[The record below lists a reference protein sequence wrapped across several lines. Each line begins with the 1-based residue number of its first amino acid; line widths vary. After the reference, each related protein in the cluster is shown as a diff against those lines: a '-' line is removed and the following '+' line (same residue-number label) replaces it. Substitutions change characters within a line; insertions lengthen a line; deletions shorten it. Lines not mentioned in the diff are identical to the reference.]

1 VSGAAS
7 RRKGHGFERVVAQRL
22 RDIFGDDVRRGMQY
36 RDGAEAPDVVAP
48 CFWIECKRGKR
59 TNAIAALKQATEASN
74 GKGVWP
80 IAVCKNDN
88 EPAIVTM
95 SLEDFL
101 DLVREW
107 WSTQKS

>member
-1 VSGAAS
+1 MSGAAS

-59 TNAIAALKQATEASN
+59 TSPAAALRQAQQGS
-74 GKGVWP
+74 GSRGVWP
-80 IAVCKNDN
+80 IAICKNDN
-88 EPAIVTM
+88 EPATVTM

-107 WSTQKS
+107 WSTRNS